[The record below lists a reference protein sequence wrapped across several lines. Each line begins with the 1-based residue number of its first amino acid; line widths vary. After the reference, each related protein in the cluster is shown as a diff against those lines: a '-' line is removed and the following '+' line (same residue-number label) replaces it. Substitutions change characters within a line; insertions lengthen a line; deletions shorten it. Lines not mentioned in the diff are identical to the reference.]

1 MNRDGSQTGCSGSS
15 IRNEE
20 ALYIMYLICRQLDIE
35 REKISHHLIKIID
48 KVFSMDST
56 DCEDTWAEQM
66 EMTKKKYSN
75 LIELYTNGDIDR
87 KEFITFRKKYNAQMD
102 NLKLKIEYSK
112 QQSVVIENQQKLIE
126 NIKSVMDEL
135 IRGVLYED
143 EFYADLL
150 DKMVVG
156 EQDTIDVYLKGISFR
171 WHYIMKRT

>member
-1 MNRDGSQTGCSGSS
+1 
-15 IRNEE
+15 
-20 ALYIMYLICRQLDIE
+20 
-35 REKISHHLIKIID
+35 
-48 KVFSMDST
+48 
-56 DCEDTWAEQM
+56 
-66 EMTKKKYSN
+66 
-75 LIELYTNGDIDR
+75 
-87 KEFITFRKKYNAQMD
+87 MD

-156 EQDTIDVYLKGISFR
+156 KQDTIDVYLKGISFR
-171 WHYIMKRT
+171 WHYIMKRK